1 MGDKRKMTDK
11 KYIRFIELSGIGI
24 TRKEYE
30 GVKLFMEIED
40 LIQETEKAFKS
51 LKDIIGDY
59 SAREEEAKTETKIIM
74 LVNKW
79 TSPYIACKELVK
91 RIETNETFIKNI
103 CKASGTTLVKIG
115 YKTRAK
121 EARELIQAQVNK

>member
-1 MGDKRKMTDK
+1 MKEKQ
-11 KYIRFIELSGIGI
+11 YIRFIELSGISI

-30 GVKLFMEIED
+30 GIKLFMEIED
-40 LIQETEKAFKS
+40 LIQETEKAFKT

-59 SAREEEAKTETKIIM
+59 SVREEEAKTETKIIM

-79 TSPYIACKELVK
+79 TSPYIACIELVK

-121 EARELIQAQVNK
+121 EVRELMQEQANK